1 MKKPLAVIL
10 EILMIISLCACSLEA
25 DVPHPP
31 AYVPVREP
39 VATYGYEK
47 AAAPK
52 GQGQSCTAEG
62 SGYQT
67 KGEPVPHASGKYS
80 VRVNNLK
87 ISTFYIHN
95 GMIEGGG
102 PIDFT
107 PAGSS
112 FSGYFIRISGL
123 KDKAL
128 EEDINRRIYE
138 KYAALA
144 SDRSIPPY
152 VGAKL
157 KEKALQDWEQN
168 SQFCYVDV
176 GLNAENMLSL
186 CFTSHRSFVNK
197 SKTAYFTV
205 YAMDGMNLD
214 LRTGNEISIRELFAD
229 DVDGLAWLDHQMEDY
244 IAKHDSYDDRTS
256 FTMGWYDT
264 GLSLAMPFP
273 GIAEDQKY
281 YINGFSGQ
289 LNLIFD
295 YNTPWVYCDYMAR
308 SLSFDIV
315 PVAAYSGRF
324 PSAKSIFEDETAD
337 YLLLSRYYDRSD
349 MVTEN
354 RNEDMN
360 VGSSGLKDY
369 VHVSS
374 SYLKDMTK
382 EQIAYVSTGSDT
394 VNKYLELYYS
404 KRDELKELY
413 NGYVSSHL
421 NISDYCSRV
430 GDFVNVR
437 STMQLNFTR
446 TVYPSDVLYEET
458 VQRNLV
464 FRGDSSSPESFSTIF
479 RPGVYWEERL
489 YNAFKANWQR
499 VLDTPDGE
507 GLDQGLRYLDADYV
521 RGLGIDE
528 KALDAFFMEASRSAS
543 SFSMGN
549 RYLELFYGSALR
561 DLSMKYFGHTGGEK
575 GEKADNDILFTVETL
590 VSGVYYRDLGA
601 EDMTI
606 F

>member
-1 MKKPLAVIL
+1 M
-10 EILMIISLCACSLEA
+10 
-25 DVPHPP
+25 
-31 AYVPVREP
+31 
-39 VATYGYEK
+39 
-47 AAAPK
+47 
-52 GQGQSCTAEG
+52 
-62 SGYQT
+62 
-67 KGEPVPHASGKYS
+67 
-80 VRVNNLK
+80 
-87 ISTFYIHN
+87 
-95 GMIEGGG
+95 
-102 PIDFT
+102 
-107 PAGSS
+107 
-112 FSGYFIRISGL
+112 
-123 KDKAL
+123 
-128 EEDINRRIYE
+128 
-138 KYAALA
+138 
-144 SDRSIPPY
+144 
-152 VGAKL
+152 
-157 KEKALQDWEQN
+157 
-168 SQFCYVDV
+168 
-176 GLNAENMLSL
+176 
-186 CFTSHRSFVNK
+186 
-197 SKTAYFTV
+197 
-205 YAMDGMNLD
+205 
-214 LRTGNEISIRELFAD
+214 
-229 DVDGLAWLDHQMEDY
+229 
-244 IAKHDSYDDRTS
+244 
-256 FTMGWYDT
+256 
-264 GLSLAMPFP
+264 
-273 GIAEDQKY
+273 
-281 YINGFSGQ
+281 
-289 LNLIFD
+289 
-295 YNTPWVYCDYMAR
+295 
-308 SLSFDIV
+308 
-315 PVAAYSGRF
+315 
-324 PSAKSIFEDETAD
+324 
-337 YLLLSRYYDRSD
+337 
-349 MVTEN
+349 TEN